1 MAASLAMAFKDTKT
15 RFCVVSFTSDWLY
28 PTSESRAIVHAL
40 NAGGASVSFVEIES
54 DKGHDA
60 FLLHEPMFIATTRG
74 FLDSAANAR
83 GLAPDG
89 TSTMNFTPAADAP
102 ERPKRS
108 RSTNRVSISPSS
120 PRWSRPGARV
130 LDVGCGDGAL
140 LQLLAQKKGVDGRGV
155 ELSQR
160 GVNECVAKGL
170 SVIQGDA
177 DTDLSDYPDDGF
189 DYVILSQTLQ
199 ATRRPRAA
207 LANMLRI
214 GRRAIISFPNFGYWR
229 VRAQLAFGGRMPVT
243 GRLDYHWHDTPNIHL
258 CTIRD
263 FVEIVDELGA
273 HNRARRRL

>member
-1 MAASLAMAFKDTKT
+1 
-15 RFCVVSFTSDWLY
+15 
-28 PTSESRAIVHAL
+28 
-40 NAGGASVSFVEIES
+40 
-54 DKGHDA
+54 
-60 FLLHEPMFIATTRG
+60 
-74 FLDSAANAR
+74 
-83 GLAPDG
+83 
-89 TSTMNFTPAADAP
+89 MNFTPAREAP
-102 ERPKRS
+102 EQSAQPLDQ
-108 RSTNRVSISPSS
+108 
-120 PRWSRPGARV
+120 PRLDLAVIADMVASGARV

-177 DTDLSDYPDDGF
+177 DTDLADYPDDGF

-214 GRRAIISFPNFGYWR
+214 GRRAIVSFPNFGYWR
-229 VRAQLAFGGRMPVT
+229 VRTQLAVTGRMPVT
-243 GRLDYHWHDTPNIHL
+243 GHLAYRWHDTPNIHL

-263 FVEIVDELGA
+263 FVELVDQLGA
-273 HNRARRRL
+273 RIERGVALDRSGAPIRFNAPWWVWNLFGEQAVFLLERGGGQR